1 MHLEEH
7 EAVHAITAA
16 EAVCCSCLVL
26 LETGREIGRNSNV
39 DRPVPLARKDVD
51 ARLSLHD

>member
-1 MHLEEH
+1 MHLAEH